1 MPESLHIREPEPR
14 RSTSYVLWIAIAIIT
29 IVGFLTL
36 RYLLRDKVTVRVAH
50 ASYQNLLSTI
60 STNGKV
66 EPVED
71 FQAHSLAGG
80 TVQKVYVVE
89 GQQVHKNDLLMS
101 MNADDARSRVA
112 QANEQVKA
120 AQLALQSLQGGGT
133 TSEQIGLKSDMST
146 ARAQVQQAQRDLAA
160 TQQLQQ
166 TGAASADEVTSAQ
179 QRLQTARN
187 TLLALNQ
194 RQHSGYTPLDLAHA
208 QAALGEAQAAYAA
221 AVANMQSVEVR
232 APFDGTVYSVTV
244 RAYDYVTPGD
254 DMIEMAD
261 LSHLR
266 VRAYFDEPEIGS
278 LASGQSVKI
287 VWDAKPSLV
296 WHGNIVQVPDTVITY
311 GTRTVGEVLISVD
324 EDADGQLL
332 PNTNVTATVT
342 TLARQNVLAIPRE
355 ALHTDGTANFVYVVS
370 GSSLQK
376 RAVEVGGVNLT
387 QVEITGGLN
396 DGDTVAL
403 SATGSQPMSDGM
415 HVDTIQ

>member
-14 RSTSYVLWIAIAIIT
+14 RRTPYVLWISIAVIT

-36 RYLLRDKVTVRVAH
+36 RYLLRDKVSVRVAH

-80 TVQKVYVVE
+80 TVQKVYVIE
-89 GQQVHKNDLLMS
+89 GQQVHKNDLLLT
-101 MNADDARSRVA
+101 MNADDARSRLA

-133 TSEQIGLKSDMST
+133 TAEQIGLASDT
-146 ARAQVQQAQRDLAA
+146 ATAKLQLRQAQRDYTA

-166 TGAASADEVTSAQ
+166 SGAASADEVASAQ

-187 TLLALNQ
+187 TLNTLHQ
-194 RQHSGYTPLDLAHA
+194 RESKGFTPLDLAHA

-221 AVANMQSVEVR
+221 AAANMQSVEVR

-244 RAYDYVTPGD
+244 KAYDYVTPGD
-254 DMIEMAD
+254 TMIEMAD

-278 LASGQSVKI
+278 LASGQSVRI

-296 WHGNIVQVPDTVITY
+296 WHGQIVQVPDTVITY

-324 EDADGQLL
+324 EDAGGQLL
-332 PNTNVTATVT
+332 PNTNVTTTVT
-342 TLARQNVLAIPRE
+342 TLARQNVLAVPRE

-370 GSSLQK
+370 SNTLQK

-387 QVEITGGLN
+387 QVEIAGGLN

-403 SATGSQPMSDGM
+403 SATGNQPLSNDM